1 MLEVIEKLL
10 ILQDRDRKIVRV
22 QTELASIGPER
33 EALEGRNHSA
43 QVALEGAKL
52 NTNQIES
59 ARKELELEVDAKKLL
74 IEKYSIQQF
83 QTKKN
88 DEYRALGHEI
98 DGCKAA
104 ISKLEDQQL
113 ELMEQADEAH
123 KKTLSAGKSAK
134 EAAMLVDSQKVA
146 LDEREETLKKQLT
159 ELESDYQELAAAVEE
174 TVRTRYQRIRKQK
187 GETSVVGVERC
198 VCGGCHMK
206 LPAQVVLSC
215 QQQQEIVCCPN
226 CGRILYYARHM
237 DLAVVD

>member
-33 EALEGRNHSA
+33 AALEGRNHSA
-43 QVALEGAKL
+43 QVALEAAKR

-98 DGCKAA
+98 DGCKEA
-104 ISKLEDQQL
+104 ISKLEDRQL

-123 KKTLSAGKSAK
+123 AKALSAGKSAK
-134 EAAMLVDSQKVA
+134 EAAKLVDSQKVA
-146 LDEREETLKKQLT
+146 LGEREETLKKQLA
-159 ELESDYQELAAAVEE
+159 EFESNYQELAAAVEE
-174 TVRTRYQRIRKQK
+174 TVLTRYQRIRKQK